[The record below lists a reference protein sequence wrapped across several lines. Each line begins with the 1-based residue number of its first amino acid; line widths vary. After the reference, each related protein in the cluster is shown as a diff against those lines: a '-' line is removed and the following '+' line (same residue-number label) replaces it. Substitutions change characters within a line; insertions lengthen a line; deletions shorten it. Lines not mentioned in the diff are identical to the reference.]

1 MIGLVLCGGQ
11 SERMGSDKGILLADG
26 QTWAGLA
33 EEKLKALNLYVKF
46 SVNSNQESD
55 YGNLFQKEN
64 LIPDDL
70 TLKIGGPLKG
80 ILSAHLSAP
89 VEDLFVLACDLIKMD
104 ISLMNRLMNEKIQHP
119 DFDAY
124 VFLNNDFY
132 EPLCGIYTA
141 KGLAKIMKLYNE
153 GNLKKHSMHATL
165 DLLNTYK
172 IHLSASEQGY
182 FKNFNSPTEINEL

>member
-26 QTWAGLA
+26 QTWASLA
-33 EEKLKALNLYVKF
+33 EEKLKALNLPIQF
-46 SVNSNQESD
+46 SVNANQESN

-70 TLKIGGPLKG
+70 TLNIGGPLKG
-80 ILSAHLSAP
+80 VLSAHLSAP
-89 VEDLFVLACDLIKMD
+89 AEDLYVLACDLIKMD
-104 ISLMNRLMNEKIQHP
+104 ISLMNRLIDEKKQYP

-124 VFLNNDFY
+124 VYLNNEFY

-141 KGLAKIMKLYNE
+141 NGLAKIMKLYNK

-172 IHLSASEQGY
+172 INLSAAEQGY
-182 FKNFNSPTEINEL
+182 FKNFNSPSELNK